1 MNRKVALQ
9 TLLLLTLAALLAGCG
24 KPGAGARLDGTSWVL
39 TSLNGSRPMEG
50 IQVTLVFED
59 GEISGSAGCN
69 SYFGAYTI
77 EGADG
82 LAFSGIGSTLMACL
96 EPEGIM
102 DQEQAYFTAL
112 GSVAY
117 YFKLGSM
124 LMMLDAEATPLL
136 VFGARN

>member
-1 MNRKVALQ
+1 MNRKLALQ
-9 TLLLLTLAALLAGCG
+9 TLMLLTLAALLAGCG
-24 KPGAGARLDGTSWVL
+24 TPGEGARLDGTSWVL
-39 TSLNGSRPMEG
+39 ASLNGRRPLEG
-50 IQVTLVFED
+50 GQVTLVFED

-102 DQEQAYFTAL
+102 DQEVQYLETL
-112 GSVAY
+112 GA
-117 YFKLGSM
+117 
-124 LMMLDAEATPLL
+124 ATSFRLSDGELRLSSAGGGLL
-136 VFGARN
+136 ILRRVE